1 MSSRCGLNGWA
12 RTVSRVVAAIVALP
26 IVASNNTANAI
37 GLAASQILND
47 PFPYYFPN
55 QNTTSAARF
64 FAMPL
69 CNGVK
74 LEEATID
81 RLQSYM
87 SKGNLTSA
95 QIVTC
100 YMQRAYQTGEYI
112 K

>member
-1 MSSRCGLNGWA
+1 MLSLFWRVDSA
-12 RTVSRVVAAIVALP
+12 RTVACFAAAVFALP
-26 IVASNNTANAI
+26 IVAGYDTVNASA
-37 GLAASQILND
+37 LAASQVLND
-47 PFPYYFPN
+47 PFPYYFPE
-55 QNTTSAARF
+55 QNATSAAQL

-81 RLQSYM
+81 ELQSHM
-87 SKGNLTSA
+87 SKGKLTSV
-95 QIVTC
+95 QIVMC

>member
-1 MSSRCGLNGWA
+1 MLSLYWRVRSA
-12 RTVSRVVAAIVALP
+12 RAVACFAAAVPIIAGYDTVN
-26 IVASNNTANAI
+26 ASA
-37 GLAASQILND
+37 LAASQVLSD
-47 PFPYYFPN
+47 PFPYYFPE
-55 QNTTSAARF
+55 QIATSAAQL

-81 RLQSYM
+81 ELQSYM
-87 SKGNLTSA
+87 SKGKLTSV

>member
-1 MSSRCGLNGWA
+1 MSSRYGSNGWA
-12 RTVSRVVAAIVALP
+12 RTVARVVAAIFALP
-26 IVASNNTANAI
+26 IVASYNTANAT

-47 PFPYYFPN
+47 PFPYYFPE
-55 QNTTSAARF
+55 QNTTSAARL

-81 RLQSYM
+81 RLQGYI

>member
-1 MSSRCGLNGWA
+1 MLSPYWRVGSA
-12 RTVSRVVAAIVALP
+12 RAVACIAATIFAVPILASYDTVN
-26 IVASNNTANAI
+26 ASA
-37 GLAASQILND
+37 LAASQVLND
-47 PFPYYFPN
+47 PFPYYFPE
-55 QNTTSAARF
+55 QNATSAAQL

-69 CNGVK
+69 CNGVR

-81 RLQSYM
+81 DLQSYM
-87 SKGNLTSA
+87 SKGKLTSV

>member
-1 MSSRCGLNGWA
+1 MLFPYW
-12 RTVSRVVAAIVALP
+12 RTGSAGAVACVAAAIFAVP
-26 IVASNNTANAI
+26 IVASDTTKNAI
-37 GLAASQILND
+37 ALAASQILND
-47 PFPYYFPN
+47 PFPYYFPEEN
-55 QNTTSAARF
+55 ATSAAQL

-81 RLQSYM
+81 ELQSHM
-87 SKGNLTSA
+87 SKGKLTSV

>member
-1 MSSRCGLNGWA
+1 MSSKCGLDGWA
-12 RTVSRVVAAIVALP
+12 KTVVHVVAAFFA
-26 IVASNNTANAI
+26 ASYSTVNAT
-37 GLAASQILND
+37 GLAASQVLND
-47 PFPYYFPN
+47 PFPYYFPE
-55 QNTTSAARF
+55 QNTTSAARL

-69 CNGVK
+69 CNDVK

-81 RLQSYM
+81 RLQGYLT
-87 SKGNLTSA
+87 KGKLTSA